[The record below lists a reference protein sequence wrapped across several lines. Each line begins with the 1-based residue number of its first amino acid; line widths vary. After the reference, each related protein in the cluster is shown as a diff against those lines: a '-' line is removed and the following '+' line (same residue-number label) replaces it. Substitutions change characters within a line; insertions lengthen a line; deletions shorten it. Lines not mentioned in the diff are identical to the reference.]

1 MLCIIGCL
9 ATSLAS
15 IHYCDKEKCLWIFV
29 CPRGQPPS
37 PTEKQTYTINIIQF
51 EIEEVIVF
59 FNSQRASKF
68 CGLKDKN

>member
-15 IHYCDKEKCLWIFV
+15 IQYCDKEKCLWIFV

-37 PTEKQTYTINIIQF
+37 PTEKQTYTINNIQF
-51 EIEEVIVF
+51 EITFIIEEAIVF
-59 FNSQRASKF
+59 LIHKGQVNSV
-68 CGLKDKN
+68 D